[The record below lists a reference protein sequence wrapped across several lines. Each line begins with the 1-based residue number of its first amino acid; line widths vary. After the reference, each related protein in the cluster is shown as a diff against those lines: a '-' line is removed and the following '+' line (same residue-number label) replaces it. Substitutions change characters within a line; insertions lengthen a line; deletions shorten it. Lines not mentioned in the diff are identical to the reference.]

1 MNTCPPKIPRP
12 PENPENDPVAQASYE
27 NAMEVKAW
35 KVRDQAIAAQM
46 SPSPQYTN
54 MTSQE
59 LREAAEGADNIA
71 DTADDT
77 AVPHLSDLLDGNA
90 D

>member
-1 MNTCPPKIPRP
+1 
-12 PENPENDPVAQASYE
+12 
-27 NAMEVKAW
+27 MEVKAW
-35 KVRDQAIAAQM
+35 KVRYQAIAAQM

-54 MTSQE
+54 MTSQK

-71 DTADDT
+71 DIADDI
-77 AVPHLSDLLDGNA
+77 AVCHLLDLLDGNV